1 MPHTDVIPTS
11 ASTASVGKGIRYI
24 GNWAYAYSGPVGVP
38 NSETILLDTVSGSG
52 ILKAII
58 QLAYGTPDSDNMQYK
73 IYFNDLI
80 VMQFSMSGAVDVG
93 NWQTMLYNFI
103 IPPLTKIKVTAQNTT
118 SVTERIQTATIT
130 GRVYGA
136 E

>member
-1 MPHTDVIPTS
+1 MSEASVQPE
-11 ASTASVGKGIRYI
+11 ASTVSVGKSIRYI
-24 GNWAYAYSGPVGVP
+24 RNWAYAYSGPVGVP